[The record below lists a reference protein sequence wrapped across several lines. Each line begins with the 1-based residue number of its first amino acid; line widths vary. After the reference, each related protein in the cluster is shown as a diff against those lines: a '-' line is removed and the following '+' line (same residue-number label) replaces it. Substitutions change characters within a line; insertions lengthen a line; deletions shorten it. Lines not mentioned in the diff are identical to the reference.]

1 MTLQEKK
8 QYDFNIIKEWKKI
21 TNEEESIIMRNKIL
35 INLKL
40 LVYKVVN
47 SLYYIKSFEKEEL
60 INIGFMGLIK
70 RFELY
75 KT

>member
-35 INLKL
+35 INLK
-40 LVYKVVN
+40 
-47 SLYYIKSFEKEEL
+47 
-60 INIGFMGLIK
+60 
-70 RFELY
+70 
-75 KT
+75 

>member
-47 SLYYIKSFEKEEL
+47 SLYYIKSFEK
-60 INIGFMGLIK
+60 K
-70 RFELY
+70 S
-75 KT
+75 